1 MAEAVVSTILGQLA
15 SVLQQQVEEKVR
27 LVVGVDEEVQ
37 KLISNFQAIE
47 SVLEDAECKQVKEK
61 AVGDWLDK
69 LKDVSYDIDD
79 VLDEW
84 NTAIQK
90 LRIMEDENTS
100 KLVTKVCSLM
110 SCYRF
115 CGRRVVKRH
124 DIAMK
129 IKRINQTLDVIA
141 MEKNRFHLKSSIKG
155 ARGVEREITTSFVDE
170 SEIHGRDDD
179 KKKIK
184 NLLLSES
191 SNGPTSHPI
200 ISIVGLGGIGKTT
213 LARLVFN
220 DHEVTAHFNE
230 KIWVCVSDPFDE
242 IKIGKA
248 ILESLRNVAPNVNE
262 FEIVLRNIKQSISG
276 KKFLLILDDV
286 WTEDSNKW
294 EQLKSSLKC
303 GAKGSRIL
311 VTTRKMNVAK
321 VMGST
326 NFVEVGMLS
335 DEKCWSLFSQ
345 VSFYERNNE
354 ECKKLAGVGRRIV
367 KKCKGLPLAVKTLGG
382 VLRFKTTIEEWQSV
396 LDSEMW
402 ELEDAE
408 KRIFTPLLLSYFDL
422 PSELK
427 RCFLY
432 CAIFPKDY
440 VMKKDQLIK
449 LWMAQDYLRTQ
460 RNKDVEL
467 VGEENFEKLAMRSFF
482 QDFERDKDDGSIVS
496 CKMHD
501 MVHDSAQ
508 YLTKN
513 ECFSVEVD
521 DSEGFPLNS
530 SYSKARHSMIV
541 LKNNASVSTSNF
553 HENRLRSLIFDYG
566 YRWRIQRLLSLGFVR
581 RRDHTCID
589 ISNLFNYLTCV
600 RALRFYG
607 KSIADIPSGISKLTH
622 LRYLEVSK
630 NDDIIELPEAVC
642 ELYNLQTIDI
652 SDCYNLN
659 KLPEGIGKLVN
670 LRHLI
675 NYGSFCECIYMP
687 KGIERL
693 TCLRTLSKVIVSGDK
708 KACTFEC
715 LRNLN
720 HLGGSLEIRCRGVD
734 LGEINKAEFKN
745 KTKLINEEALEDFQ
759 PPPNL
764 ESLELIG
771 YEGTS
776 RCNWIASLTKLRMVY
791 FSGWSGTELLPPLGK
806 LQFLERLLIRYMESV
821 KRVGDEF
828 LGMESDNLSASSSS
842 SSVTAFPKLQ
852 SLEFDNMQDWEE
864 WDYQTSGRG
873 GEDIKIMPCLRY
885 LEISSCPKLKTL
897 PDYILQS
904 TTLEELVISGCSIL
918 ERRYQVER
926 AENWVKDSGIPK
938 FRIYEN
944 PCFCDDS
951 ESSSSSV
958 VVDSR

>member
-1 MAEAVVSTILGQLA
+1 MAEAIVSTILEQLA

-37 KLISNFQAIE
+37 KLTSSFQAIE
-47 SVLEDAECKQVKEK
+47 SVLEDAECKQVKVK

-69 LKDVSYDIDD
+69 LKDVSYDIED

-90 LRIMEDENTS
+90 LRIMEDENAS

-115 CGRRVVKRH
+115 CCRRVVKRH

-141 MEKNRFHLKSSIKG
+141 MEKNRFPLSSNSIKG

-179 KKKIK
+179 KKEIK
-184 NLLLSES
+184 NFLLSES
-191 SNGPTSHPI
+191 SNGPTSLPI

-213 LARLVFN
+213 LAKLIFN
-220 DHEVTAHFNE
+220 DHEVTAHFN
-230 KIWVCVSDPFDE
+230 KQIWVCVSDPFDE
-242 IKIGKA
+242 IMIGKA
-248 ILESLRNVAPNVNE
+248 ILESLIGVAPNLNE
-262 FEIVLRNIKQSISG
+262 FESVLIKIKESING
-276 KKFLLILDDV
+276 KKFLLVLDDV

-294 EQLKSSLKC
+294 EQLKSSLKY

-321 VMGST
+321 AMRST

-345 VSFYERNNE
+345 VSFYRRNNE
-354 ECKKLAGVGRRIV
+354 ECKKLEGVGRRIV

-382 VLRFKTTIEEWQSV
+382 VLRSKTKIEEWQSV

-408 KRIFTPLLLSYFDL
+408 KGIFSPLFLSYFDL
-422 PSELK
+422 SSELK

-460 RNKDVEL
+460 GNKDVEL
-467 VGEENFEKLAMRSFF
+467 VGGEYFKKLAMRSFF

-521 DSEGFPLNS
+521 YSKGFPLNS

-541 LKNNASVSTSNF
+541 LKNSASVSSSIF
-553 HENRLRSLIFDYG
+553 QENRLRSLIFECD
-566 YRWRIQRLLSLGFVR
+566 YRWRDQ
-581 RRDHTCID
+581 TCID

-607 KSIADIPSGISKLTH
+607 KSIADVPSGISKLTH
-622 LRYLEVSK
+622 LRYLEVSE
-630 NDDIIELPEAVC
+630 NNVIIELPEAVC

-652 SDCYNLN
+652 SYCGNLN

-675 NYGSFCECIYMP
+675 NYRSFFECIYMP

-720 HLGGSLEIRCRGVD
+720 HLGGSLEIECSGVD

-745 KTKLINEEALEDFQ
+745 KTKLLFLDLRLLSNVINEEALEDFQ

-764 ESLELIG
+764 ERFGL
-771 YEGTS
+771 YKYRGTS
-776 RCNWIASLTKLRMVY
+776 RLFLNWMTSLTKLRMLRLY
-791 FSGWSGTELLPPLGK
+791 GWSGTELLPPLGK
-806 LQFLERLLIRYMESV
+806 LQFLERLVILAMKSV

-842 SSVTAFPKLQ
+842 SSITAFPKLQ
-852 SLEFDNMQDWEE
+852 SLQFYNMQDWEE
-864 WDYQTSGRG
+864 WDCLTSGRG
-873 GEDIKIMPCLRY
+873 GQDIKIMPCLRS
-885 LEISSCPKLKTL
+885 LKISRCPNLKTL

-904 TTLEELVISGCSIL
+904 TTLEELVIRDCPIL
-918 ERRYQVER
+918 ERRYRVER

-938 FRIYEN
+938 FRIYEKSL
-944 PCFCDDS
+944 FL
-951 ESSSSSV
+951 
-958 VVDSR
+958 

>member
-1 MAEAVVSTILGQLA
+1 MAEAIVSTILEQLT
-15 SVLQQQVEEKVR
+15 SVLLQQVEQEVR
-27 LVVGVDEEVQ
+27 LLVGVEEEVQ
-37 KLISNFQAIE
+37 KLKSNFRAIK
-47 SVLEDAECKQVKEK
+47 SVLEDAEHKQVKEK

-69 LKDVSYDIDD
+69 LKDVSYDIED

-84 NTAIQK
+84 KTAIQK
-90 LRIMEDENTS
+90 LRIMEDENAS
-100 KLVTKVCSLM
+100 KPVTKVCSLM

-115 CGRRVVKRH
+115 CCKRVVKRH

-129 IKRINQTLDVIA
+129 MERINKTLDVIA
-141 MEKNRFHLKSSIKG
+141 EEKNSFQLSSSKG
-155 ARGVEREITTSFVDE
+155 AREVERQVTTSFVDE

-179 KKKIK
+179 KKEIK

-191 SNGPTSHPI
+191 SNGPTSLPI

-213 LARLVFN
+213 LAKLIFN

-242 IKIGKA
+242 IRIGKA
-248 ILESLRNVAPNVNE
+248 ILESLRNVAPNLNE
-262 FEIVLRNIKQSISG
+262 FESVLKNIKESITD
-276 KKFLLILDDV
+276 KKFLLVLDDV
-286 WTEDSNKW
+286 WTKDSNKW
-294 EQLKSSLKC
+294 EELKSSLEY

-311 VTTRKMNVAK
+311 VTTRNMEVAN

-326 NFVEVGMLS
+326 NIVELGMLS

-354 ECKKLAGVGRRIV
+354 ECKKLADVGRRIV

-382 VLRFKTTIEEWQSV
+382 VLRFKTTIEEWTSV
-396 LDSEMW
+396 LNSEVW

-408 KRIFTPLLLSYFDL
+408 KKIFTPLLLSYFDL

-440 VMKKDQLIK
+440 VMKKNQLIK

-460 RNKDVEL
+460 RNKDAESVR
-467 VGEENFEKLAMRSFF
+467 EENFEKLAMRSFF
-482 QDFERDKDDGSIVS
+482 QDFKRDEDDGSIVS

-501 MVHDSAQ
+501 IVHDFAM

-530 SYSKARHSMIV
+530 SYRKARHSMTV
-541 LKNNASVSTSNF
+541 LKRNASVSTSIF
-553 HENRLRSLIFDYG
+553 KKNRLRSLIFECGD
-566 YRWRIQRLLSLGFVR
+566 RWRNQ
-581 RRDHTCID
+581 TCID

-607 KSIADIPSGISKLTH
+607 KSIADVPSGISKLTH

-630 NDDIIELPEAVC
+630 NNDIRELPETVC

-652 SDCYNLN
+652 RCCENLN

-675 NYGSFCECIYMP
+675 NYGSFRACSYMP

-720 HLGGSLEIRCRGVD
+720 HLGGSLQIECWSRVD
-734 LGEINKAEFKN
+734 LGEINKAEFNN
-745 KTKLINEEALEDFQ
+745 KTKLLFLDLWLSSNVINEEALEDFQ

-764 ESLELIG
+764 ERFYLNE
-771 YEGTS
+771 YRGTS
-776 RCNWIASLTKLRMVY
+776 RLFLNWMTSLTKLRSVSL
-791 FSGWSGTELLPPLGK
+791 FDWSGTELLPPLGK
-806 LQFLERLLIRYMESV
+806 LQFLEELVILEMKSV

-842 SSVTAFPKLQ
+842 SSVNAFPKLQ
-852 SLEFDNMQDWEE
+852 SLEFYNMRDWED
-864 WDYQTSGRG
+864 WDCQTFGRG
-873 GEDIKIMPCLRY
+873 GEDIKIMPCLRS
-885 LEISSCPKLKTL
+885 LKIVDCPYLKTL
-897 PDYILQS
+897 PDYILQLI
-904 TTLEELVISGCSIL
+904 TLEELEMEDCSIL

-938 FRIYEN
+938 IRIYEN
-944 PCFCDDS
+944 PSF
-951 ESSSSSV
+951 
-958 VVDSR
+958 SR

>member
-1 MAEAVVSTILGQLA
+1 MAEAVVSMILGQLA
-15 SVLQQQVEEKVR
+15 SVLQQEVEEKVR
-27 LVVGVDEEVQ
+27 VVVGVDEEVK
-37 KLISNFQAIE
+37 KLTSNFQAIE
-47 SVLEDAECKQVKEK
+47 SVLEDAECKQVKQK
-61 AVGDWLDK
+61 DVRDWLDK
-69 LKDVSYDIDD
+69 LKDVSYDIED

-90 LRIMEDENTS
+90 LRIMEDENAS

-115 CGRRVVKRH
+115 CCRRVVKRH

-129 IKRINQTLDVIA
+129 IKHINQMLDVIA
-141 MEKNRFHLKSSIKG
+141 MEKNRFHLSSIKG

-179 KKKIK
+179 KKEIK

-191 SNGPTSHPI
+191 SNGPTSLPI

-262 FEIVLRNIKQSISG
+262 FEIVLRNIKESING

-286 WTEDSNKW
+286 WKEDSNKW

-345 VSFYERNNE
+345 VSFYGRNNE
-354 ECKKLAGVGRRIV
+354 ECKKLEGVGRRIV

-408 KRIFTPLLLSYFDL
+408 KGIFTPLLLSYFDL

-467 VGEENFEKLAMRSFF
+467 VGEEYFEKLAMRSFF
-482 QDFERDKDDGSIVS
+482 QDFERDEDDGSIVS

-501 MVHDSAQ
+501 MVHDFAQ

-513 ECFSVEVD
+513 ECFSVEAD

-541 LKNNASVSTSNF
+541 LKRNALVSTSIF
-553 HENRLRSLIFDYG
+553 QENRLRSLIFEGASWWD
-566 YRWRIQRLLSLGFVR
+566 
-581 RRDHTCID
+581 DTCID
-589 ISNLFNYLTCV
+589 ISNLLNHLTCV
-600 RALRFYG
+600 RALRFYD
-607 KSIADIPSGISKLTH
+607 KSIADVPSGISKLTH
-622 LRYLEVSK
+622 LRYLKVSK
-630 NDDIIELPEAVC
+630 NNDIREFPEAVC
-642 ELYNLQTIDI
+642 ELYNLRTFDI
-652 SDCYNLN
+652 SDCHNLN

-675 NYGSFCECIYMP
+675 NYGSFDECSYMP

-708 KACTFEC
+708 NACTFKC

-720 HLGGSLEIRCRGVD
+720 HLGGSLQIECSWVD
-734 LGEINKAEFKN
+734 LGDINKAEFKN
-745 KTKLINEEALEDFQ
+745 KTKLLFLDLWLSSNVSNEKALEDFQ

-764 ESLELIG
+764 ERFDLNK
-771 YEGTS
+771 YRGTS
-776 RCNWIASLTKLRMVY
+776 RLFLNWMTSLTKLRRVWL
-791 FSGWSGTELLPPLGK
+791 SDWSDTELLPPLGK
-806 LQFLERLLIRYMESV
+806 LQFLERLDIQNMESV

-852 SLEFDNMQDWEE
+852 SLEFYNMQDWED
-864 WDYQTSGRG
+864 WDCQTSGRG
-873 GEDIKIMPCLRY
+873 GENIKIMPCLRS
-885 LEISSCPKLKTL
+885 LKISYCPNLKTL

-904 TTLEELVISGCSIL
+904 TTLEEVVIRGCSIL
-918 ERRYQVER
+918 ERRYLVR
-926 AENWVKDSGIPK
+926 AKNWVKDSGIPK

-944 PCFCDDS
+944 PRFLFS
-951 ESSSSSV
+951 PFAIS
-958 VVDSR
+958 

>member
-15 SVLQQQVEEKVR
+15 SVLQQQVEEEVS

-37 KLISNFQAIE
+37 KLTSNFQAIE
-47 SVLEDAECKQVKEK
+47 SVLEDAECKQVKVK

-69 LKDVSYDIDD
+69 LKDVSYDIED

-90 LRIMEDENTS
+90 LRIMEDENAS

-115 CGRRVVKRH
+115 CCRRVVKRH

-141 MEKNRFHLKSSIKG
+141 MEKNRFHLSSIKG
-155 ARGVEREITTSFVDE
+155 AREVEREITTSFFVDE
-170 SEIHGRDDD
+170 SEIHGRYDD
-179 KKKIK
+179 KKEIK

-220 DHEVTAHFNE
+220 DHEVTVHFNE
-230 KIWVCVSDPFDE
+230 IIWVCVSDPFDE
-242 IKIGKA
+242 IRIGKA
-248 ILESLRNVAPNVNE
+248 ILESLIGVAPNLYE
-262 FEIVLRNIKQSISG
+262 FESVLIKIKESING
-276 KKFLLILDDV
+276 KKFPLVLDDV

-294 EQLKSSLKC
+294 EQLKSSLKY

-321 VMGST
+321 AMGST

-345 VSFYERNNE
+345 VSFYGRNNE
-354 ECKKLAGVGRRIV
+354 ECKKLEGVGRRII

-382 VLRFKTTIEEWQSV
+382 VLCFKTTIEEWQSV

-402 ELEDAE
+402 ELEDVE
-408 KRIFTPLLLSYFDL
+408 KGIFTPLLLSYFDL

-467 VGEENFEKLAMRSFF
+467 VGEEYFEKLAMRSFF
-482 QDFERDKDDGSIVS
+482 QDFERVEDDGSIVS

-521 DSEGFPLNS
+521 DSKGFPLNS

-541 LKNNASVSTSNF
+541 LERNASVPTSIF
-553 HENRLRSLIFDYG
+553 QENRLRSLIFECD
-566 YRWRIQRLLSLGFVR
+566 RW
-581 RRDHTCID
+581 RDHTCID

-600 RALRFYG
+600 RALRFHG
-607 KSIADIPSGISKLTH
+607 KLIADVPSSISKLTH
-622 LRYLEVSK
+622 LS
-630 NDDIIELPEAVC
+630 
-642 ELYNLQTIDI
+642 
-652 SDCYNLN
+652 
-659 KLPEGIGKLVN
+659 
-670 LRHLI
+670 
-675 NYGSFCECIYMP
+675 YMP

-720 HLGGSLEIRCRGVD
+720 RLGGSLEIRCSGVD

-745 KTKLINEEALEDFQ
+745 KTKLLFLDLWLSSNVSNEEALEDFQ

-764 ESLELIG
+764 ERFDLNE
-771 YEGTS
+771 YRGTS
-776 RCNWIASLTKLRMVY
+776 RLFLNWMTSLTKLRM
-791 FSGWSGTELLPPLGK
+791 
-806 LQFLERLLIRYMESV
+806 SV

-852 SLEFDNMQDWEE
+852 SLQFKEMQDWEE
-864 WDYQTSGRG
+864 WDCLTSGRG
-873 GEDIKIMPCLRY
+873 GEDIKIMPCLRSLKIRY
-885 LEISSCPKLKTL
+885 CLNLKTL

-904 TTLEELVISGCSIL
+904 TTLEELGLPVARWREQKTGSRTLAFLSSEFIKIPVFVMI
-918 ERRYQVER
+918 QR
-926 AENWVKDSGIPK
+926 APL
-938 FRIYEN
+938 RQ
-944 PCFCDDS
+944 
-951 ESSSSSV
+951 
-958 VVDSR
+958 

>member
-15 SVLQQQVEEKVR
+15 SVLQQEVEEKVR
-27 LVVGVDEEVQ
+27 LVVGVEEEVQ
-37 KLISNFQAIE
+37 KLTSNFQAIE
-47 SVLEDAECKQVKEK
+47 SVLEDAECKQVKVK

-69 LKDVSYDIDD
+69 IKDVSYDIED

-90 LRIMEDENTS
+90 LRIMEDENAS

-115 CGRRVVKRH
+115 CCKRVVKRH

-129 IKRINQTLDVIA
+129 MERINKTLDVIA
-141 MEKNRFHLKSSIKG
+141 AEKNSFQLITIKG
-155 ARGVEREITTSFVDE
+155 AREIERQITTSFVDE
-170 SEIHGRDDD
+170 SKIHGRDDD
-179 KKKIK
+179 KRELK
-184 NLLLSES
+184 NFLLSES
-191 SNGPTSHPI
+191 SNGPTSLPI
-200 ISIVGLGGIGKTT
+200 ISIVGFGGIGKTT

-230 KIWVCVSDPFDE
+230 KIWVCVSNPFDE
-242 IKIGKA
+242 IRIGKA
-248 ILESLRNVAPNVNE
+248 ILESLRNVAPNLNE
-262 FEIVLRNIKQSISG
+262 FESVLRNIKESITD
-276 KKFLLILDDV
+276 KKFLLVLDDV
-286 WTEDSNKW
+286 WTKDSNKW
-294 EQLKSSLKC
+294 EELKSSLEY

-311 VTTRKMNVAK
+311 ATTRNMEVVNM
-321 VMGST
+321 MGST
-326 NFVEVGMLS
+326 KVIKLGMLS
-335 DEKCWSLFSQ
+335 DEKSWSLFSQ
-345 VSFYERNNE
+345 VSLNGRNND
-354 ECKKLAGVGRRIV
+354 ECIKLEDIGRRIV
-367 KKCKGLPLAVKTLGG
+367 GKCKGLPLAVKTLAGL
-382 VLRFKTTIEEWQSV
+382 LRFKRTIAEWQSV

-402 ELEDAE
+402 ELEDA
-408 KRIFTPLLLSYFDL
+408 KKGIFAPLLLSYFDL

-440 VMKKDQLIK
+440 DIQKDQLIK

-460 RNKDVEL
+460 ENKDVEL
-467 VGEENFEKLAMRSFF
+467 VGEEYFEKLAMRSFF
-482 QDFERDKDDGSIVS
+482 QDFKRNEFDGSIMS

-521 DSEGFPLNS
+521 DSKGFPLHS

-541 LKNNASVSTSNF
+541 FKRNASVPTSIF
-553 HENRLRSLIFDYG
+553 QENRLRSLIFECD
-566 YRWRIQRLLSLGFVR
+566 RWS
-581 RRDHTCID
+581 DHTCID

-607 KSIADIPSGISKLTH
+607 RLIADVPSGISKLTH

-630 NDDIIELPEAVC
+630 NNVIRELPEVVC

-652 SDCYNLN
+652 SGCLYLN

-675 NYGSFCECIYMP
+675 NYGSFYECSYMP

-720 HLGGSLEIRCRGVD
+720 HLGGSLQIECSGVD

-745 KTKLINEEALEDFQ
+745 KTKLLFLHLGLSSNVINEEALEDFQ

-764 ESLELIG
+764 ERFDLNE
-771 YEGTS
+771 YRGTS
-776 RCNWIASLTKLRMVY
+776 RLFLNWMTSLTKLRSVWLY
-791 FSGWSGTELLPPLGK
+791 GWSGTELLPPLGK
-806 LQFLERLLIRYMESV
+806 LQFLERLVIWHMKSV

-852 SLEFDNMQDWEE
+852 SLEFYNMQDWED
-864 WDYQTSGRG
+864 WDCQTSGRG
-873 GEDIKIMPCLRY
+873 GQDIKIMPCLRS
-885 LEISSCPKLKTL
+885 LKISYCPNLKTL

-904 TTLEELVISGCSIL
+904 TTLEQLVIIGCSIL
-918 ERRYQVER
+918 EKRYRVER

-938 FRIYEN
+938 IRIYEN
-944 PCFCDDS
+944 PSF
-951 ESSSSSV
+951 
-958 VVDSR
+958 SR

>member
-1 MAEAVVSTILGQLA
+1 MAEAVVSMILRQLDL
-15 SVLQQQVEEKVR
+15 VLQQEVEEKVR
-27 LVVGVDEEVQ
+27 LVVGVDEEVK
-37 KLISNFQAIE
+37 KLTSNFQAIE
-47 SVLEDAECKQVKEK
+47 SVLEDAECKQVKQK
-61 AVGDWLDK
+61 DVRDWLDK
-69 LKDVSYDIDD
+69 LKDVSYDIED

-90 LRIMEDENTS
+90 LRIMEDENAS

-115 CGRRVVKRH
+115 CCRRVVIHH
-124 DIAMK
+124 DIANK
-129 IKRINQTLDVIA
+129 INGINQTLDVIA
-141 MEKNRFHLKSSIKG
+141 MEKNRLNLSSIKG

-179 KKKIK
+179 KKEIK

-191 SNGPTSHPI
+191 SNGPTSLPI

-262 FEIVLRNIKQSISG
+262 FEIVLRNIKESISG

-286 WTEDSNKW
+286 STEDSNKW
-294 EQLKSSLKC
+294 EQLKSSVKC

-345 VSFYERNNE
+345 VSFYGRNNE
-354 ECKKLAGVGRRIV
+354 ECKKLEGVGRRIV

-396 LDSEMW
+396 LTSEMW
-402 ELEDAE
+402 KLEDAKKE
-408 KRIFTPLLLSYFDL
+408 IFTPLFLSYFDL

-467 VGEENFEKLAMRSFF
+467 VGEEYFEKLAMRSFF
-482 QDFERDKDDGSIVS
+482 QDFERDEDDGSIVS

-501 MVHDSAQ
+501 MVHDFAQ
-508 YLTKN
+508 DLTQN
-513 ECFSVEVD
+513 ECFSEEVD
-521 DSEGFPLNS
+521 DSKGFPLNS
-530 SYSKARHSMIV
+530 SYSKVRHARHAMIV
-541 LKNNASVSTSNF
+541 VKGDALFPISIFDK
-553 HENRLRSLIFDYG
+553 NRLHSFVLDCNEGGALINISKLFDCFPC
-566 YRWRIQRLLSLGFVR
+566 LTALHVA
-581 RRDHTCID
+581 
-589 ISNLFNYLTCV
+589 SNPIEHV
-600 RALRFYG
+600 
-607 KSIADIPSGISKLTH
+607 PSGINKLIR
-622 LRYLEVSK
+622 LRYL
-630 NDDIIELPEAVC
+630 DISRNYYIIKLPEAVC
-642 ELYNLQTIDI
+642 ELYNLQTFNI
-652 SDCYNLN
+652 SDCENLN
-659 KLPEGIGKLVN
+659 NLPEGIGKLVN

-675 NYGSFCECIYMP
+675 NYGSFFECIYMP

-708 KACTFEC
+708 NACTFKC

-720 HLGGSLEIRCRGVD
+720 HLGGSLQIECSWVD
-734 LGEINKAEFKN
+734 LGDINKAEFKN
-745 KTKLINEEALEDFQ
+745 KTKLLFLDLWLSSNVSNKEALEDFQ

-764 ESLELIG
+764 ERFDLNK
-771 YEGTS
+771 YRGTS
-776 RCNWIASLTKLRMVY
+776 RLFLNWMTSLTKLRRVWL
-791 FSGWSGTELLPPLGK
+791 SDWSRTELLPPLGK
-806 LQFLERLLIRYMESV
+806 LQFLERLDIQNMESV

-852 SLEFDNMQDWEE
+852 SLEFYNMQDWED
-864 WDYQTSGRG
+864 WDCQTSGRG
-873 GEDIKIMPCLRY
+873 GENIKIMPCLRS
-885 LEISSCPKLKTL
+885 LKISYCPKLKTL

-904 TTLEELVISGCSIL
+904 TTLEEVVIRGCSIL
-918 ERRYQVER
+918 ERRYLVR
-926 AENWVKDSGIPK
+926 AKNCVKDSGIPK
-938 FRIYEN
+938 FRIFEN
-944 PCFCDDS
+944 PRFLFS
-951 ESSSSSV
+951 PFAIS
-958 VVDSR
+958 